1 MGPWELSAAMSPD
14 SWDALQ
20 TYSTAR
26 WTLSPYFP
34 RPGRLPPDMRA
45 RPARPVMPAPLEPSD
60 QEPFLAWRDARKA
73 RPFSMAA
80 WAPGVISSPRTWLGW
95 AAMPIFLA
103 AAGVRGLSW
112 ARAGRDG
119 SVVVA
124 RAARVVRR
132 SFLRVMGA
140 SSFQMSKGKVED

>member
-45 RPARPVMPAPLEPSD
+45 RPARPVMPAPDEPSD
-60 QEPFLAWRDARKA
+60 QEPFLAWWEARKA
-73 RPFSMAA
+73 RPFSMAV
-80 WAPGVISSPRTWLGW
+80 WAAGVISSPRTWLGW

-103 AAGVRGLSW
+103 APGAGAAAGLSAPKAGRAEAA
-112 ARAGRDG
+112 ARA
-119 SVVVA
+119 V
-124 RAARVVRR
+124 RVVRR

-140 SSFQMSKGKVED
+140 S